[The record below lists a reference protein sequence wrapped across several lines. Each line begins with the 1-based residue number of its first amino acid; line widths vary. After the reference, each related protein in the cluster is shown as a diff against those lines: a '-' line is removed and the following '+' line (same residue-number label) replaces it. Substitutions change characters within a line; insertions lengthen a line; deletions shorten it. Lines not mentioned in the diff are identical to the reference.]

1 VSTGVKGMNDL
12 MIYVCL
18 ALSVISIMMMIDIK
32 EKFRSKRDFFIH
44 VVLMMSMI
52 IIMWSIIE
60 CI

>member
-1 VSTGVKGMNDL
+1 MNDL